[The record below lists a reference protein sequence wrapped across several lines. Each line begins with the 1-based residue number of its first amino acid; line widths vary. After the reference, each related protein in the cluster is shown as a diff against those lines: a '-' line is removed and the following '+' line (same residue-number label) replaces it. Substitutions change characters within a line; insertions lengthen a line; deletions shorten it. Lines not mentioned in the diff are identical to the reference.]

1 MISTIFGIMLLSIVN
16 GLVHM
21 PSHCLQSHRLIDGLS
36 LHQSPSQLN
45 AEKSESLDR
54 SASVCVSDFFSNN
67 GKSLKPVVISQLAA
81 VRVAG
86 VEALSTSKL
95 PFGKDEAW
103 R

>member
-16 GLVHM
+16 GLMHM
-21 PSHCLQSHRLIDGLS
+21 PSRCLQSHLLVDGLYS
-36 LHQSPSQLN
+36 YQSPTQLH

-54 SASVCVSDFFSNN
+54 SASVCVSDFFSNS
-67 GKSLKPVVISQLAA
+67 GKSLKPVVISQLAS
-81 VRVAG
+81 VRLAG
-86 VEALSTSKL
+86 AEALSAAKL